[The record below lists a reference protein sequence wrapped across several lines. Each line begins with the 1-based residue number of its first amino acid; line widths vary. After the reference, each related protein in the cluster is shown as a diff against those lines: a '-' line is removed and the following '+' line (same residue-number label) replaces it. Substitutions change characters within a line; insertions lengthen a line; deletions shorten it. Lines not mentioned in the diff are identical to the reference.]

1 VIILT
6 KEKASKVV
14 VHRIEFQQ
22 KERELLEGVMQAYSF
37 NRLANPI
44 VALMSDVSG
53 MIAFAS
59 ILALVGIT
67 VDVGGLNSDSS
78 MNQVTDRIKEAVDNR
93 QNLRANMSAQER
105 DRLRAGGDQSFIG
118 GVEEIIRMTLRQIFN
133 PPDVEFNP

>member
-1 VIILT
+1 MSSLT

-105 DRLRAGGDQSFIG
+105 DRLRAGGDPSFIG

-133 PPDVEFNP
+133 PPEPEFNP

>member
-1 VIILT
+1 MSSLT

-133 PPDVEFNP
+133 PPEPEFNP

>member
-1 VIILT
+1 MIILT